1 MWIVSVTKV
10 KKSTKK
16 SYKIKKNP
24 QKSIKVSAKEE
35 ESNWAV

>member
-16 SYKIKKNP
+16 SFKIKKNP